1 MGRRE
6 RTVSPNTPTTTNESE
21 LVTNV
26 EITEPISSRIPD
38 SRSSGLDPIYK
49 HWPGKNRLLFGGRI
63 IFGPD
68 RLLLISLLLIIIPT
82 LAFPAQV
89 WPYFILNQH
98 PALTAVIIFISV
110 VGLIVVTSS
119 LFITAGSDPGIIPR
133 KEVVL
138 SNMYQHDTTLINQN
152 GELVNRAEVNTLQV
166 NPPGDSSSKLLP
178 PTYQTVYVNG
188 EPIAIKYCYT
198 CHIYRPPRA
207 SHCPRCENCV
217 ERFDHHCP
225 WTGTCIGR
233 RNYRSFSV
241 FTTSSTIM
249 CVFII
254 CICILQVVL
263 VSVEEYRIVPDQ
275 QNGGIAF
282 AHVLQRCPVAIL
294 LFFYFIG
301 ITIFTGSLSSFHSYL
316 ICTNQTTYES
326 IKKKNRNMYS
336 KGVLGNCKEFFCM
349 DRYSRIVDIRA
360 RLPEPVKLTS
370 IDTV

>member
-1 MGRRE
+1 MVRR
-6 RTVSPNTPTTTNESE
+6 TISPSTPTTTNDTE
-21 LVTNV
+21 LMSTTNV
-26 EITEPISSRIPD
+26 DPVTEPATSRQIGTP
-38 SRSSGLDPIYK
+38 STDPIYK
-49 HWPGKNRLLFGGRI
+49 HWPGNNRLLFGGRV

-68 RLLLISLLLIIIPT
+68 KLLLISILLIIVPT

-110 VGLIVVTSS
+110 VGLITVAGS

-133 KEVVL
+133 KEMIC
-138 SNMYQHDTTLINQN
+138 SNIYQHEST
-152 GELVNRAEVNTLQV
+152 LVNQCGEVV
-166 NPPGDSSSKLLP
+166 NRNEASQQQIKPTGDLSSKLLP
-178 PTYQTVYVNG
+178 PTYQTVHVNG
-188 EPIAIKYCYT
+188 EAIALKYCYT

-241 FTTSSTIM
+241 FTTSATIM
-249 CVFII
+249 CIFVMAISVV
-254 CICILQVVL
+254 QVVL
-263 VSVEEYRIVPDQ
+263 VSIEEYTMVPAQ
-275 QNGGIAF
+275 QDGGIAF

-301 ITIFTGSLSSFHSYL
+301 ITIFTGSLASFHSYL
-316 ICTNQTTYES
+316 ICTNQTTYEN
-326 IKKKNRNMYS
+326 IKKRNRNMYT
-336 KGVLGNCKEFFCM
+336 KGVLGNWKEFLFM
-349 DRYSRIVDIRA
+349 NRWPRALSIRN
-360 RLPEPVKLTS
+360 RLPEPVKLN
-370 IDTV
+370 VEV